1 VRERDARIEGAV
13 SDAIVIGA
21 GHNGLVAALQLAR
34 AGRKVSV
41 VEARSEPGGLCA
53 SSALHPGYSVP
64 GLLHDTTGVHREL
77 VEALGLSRFGLEF
90 EAETPSVLAAHSAHR
105 GVVLHAE
112 GGRSRDELEALHK
125 GDGDAYLRWRGFLAR
140 VRGFVSGVLNQPP
153 PPLRPRSLAE
163 LWRIGKQ
170 GLALRRLGNADM
182 LELLRVAPMCAADWL
197 QESFSGPLLPA
208 ALAGPGLAGAFLG
221 PRAPGSAAGLLLY
234 ECVRGPEVRGGPA
247 ALVEALRQAFVA
259 AGGQIRLETEVAR
272 ILVDR
277 GTVSGVAFA
286 DGGTLE
292 APVVLAT
299 CDPKRALLEL
309 LEPGLLPLAVEEQIA
324 AVRTRGT
331 TAKVNLALDGR
342 LGFRGREGE
351 RHARAFV
358 ADDLDEIERAFDAA
372 KYRVCSERPHLDVCV
387 PSALDASLAP
397 EGKDVVSILAHC
409 APHDLEGGWSQQA
422 SERFGDAV
430 VDALERVAPGTK
442 QRILAREVLSPS
454 DIERRFG
461 PSGGHVH
468 HGEHALDQLLFM
480 RPTPG
485 LAHYATPIGGL
496 YLGGSGSHPGG
507 GVTCRPGTLAA
518 RAILGR

>member
-1 VRERDARIEGAV
+1 M

-21 GHNGLVAALQLAR
+21 GHNGLVAALHLAR
-34 AGRKVSV
+34 AGRKVTV
-41 VEARSEPGGLCA
+41 VEARSELGGLCA
-53 SSALHPGYSVP
+53 ASALAPGYTVP
-64 GLLHDTTGVHREL
+64 GLLHDTSGVRREV
-77 VEALGLSRFGLEF
+77 VEALGLSRFGLQF
-90 EAETPSVLAAHSAHR
+90 EAEAASVLAAHSEHR
-105 GVVLHAE
+105 GVVLHADA
-112 GGRSRDELEALHK
+112 GRSRDELETLHK

-140 VRGFVSGVLNQPP
+140 VRGFVTGLLNQRP

-163 LWRIGKQ
+163 LWTVGKQ
-170 GLALRRLGNADM
+170 GLALRRLGNPDM

-197 QESFSGPLLPA
+197 QESFSDPLLCA
-208 ALAGPGLAGAFLG
+208 ALAGPGVAGAFLG
-221 PRAPGSAAGLLLY
+221 PRAPGSAASLLLY
-234 ECVRGPEVRGGPA
+234 ECVRGPELRGGPA

-259 AGGQIRLETEVAR
+259 AGGQIRLEAQVAR

-277 GTVSGVAFA
+277 GAVSGVRFA
-286 DGGTLE
+286 DDSTLE
-292 APVVLAT
+292 ARLVVAS

-324 AVRTRGT
+324 SVRMRGT

-342 LGFRGREGE
+342 LSFRGREGE
-351 RHARAFV
+351 RHARALV

-409 APHDLEGGWSQQA
+409 APHDLAGGWS
-422 SERFGDAV
+422 SEARESFGDSV
-430 VDALERVAPGTK
+430 IDALERVAPGTK
-442 QRILAREVLSPS
+442 QRIVAREILSPS

-461 PSGGHVH
+461 LSGGHIH

-485 LAHYATPIGGL
+485 LAHYATPIEGL

-507 GVTCRPGTLAA
+507 GVTCQPGALAA
-518 RAILGR
+518 QAILAR